1 MTYKKRIMLRTI
13 IGIITLFA
21 GMALILAFSRS
32 YFHLAIEPYI
42 LSPIDTSRVW
52 IPILVMILGTAGII
66 LAVAMFFKHNTPTTM
81 MWGMDDYDLD
91 QFEAIL
97 HAERLSRRDGKMRI
111 KSVRKKRSLKKQ
123 MEIAEQDQDDK
134 I

>member
-1 MTYKKRIMLRTI
+1 MLRTI

-32 YFHLAIEPYI
+32 YFQLAIEPYI
-42 LSPIDTSRVW
+42 LSSIDTSRVW
-52 IPILVMILGTAGII
+52 LPILVMIIGTAGAV
-66 LAVAMFFKHNTPTTM
+66 LAAAMFFKHNTPTTT

-97 HAERLSRRDGKMRI
+97 HAERLSRQDGNTRI

-123 MEIAEQDQDDK
+123 MEIAEQDQND
-134 I
+134 